1 MLTFGFLHTKVRKNM
16 MYFKDDLPTFTIF
29 QLCLTIGNSQSLMI
43 VSIALPFT
51 HLLLDWRKRVCA

>member
-29 QLCLTIGNSQSLMI
+29 QLCLAIENSQVIDVCLH
-43 VSIALPFT
+43 SIFMNSPFT
-51 HLLLDWRKRVCA
+51 